1 MKNQSHQNLA
11 REGKASSIAV
21 SIKLRFTTTSFDV
34 PIHKM
39 TRKTSKRI
47 EAAFTTLSARGEAA
61 KPTSA
66 EVAQKYHL
74 EAPACQPA
82 NDKRQAGPRRFR
94 RLRVERQQLDRP
106 VWRGQAHC
114 PCAHY

>member
-1 MKNQSHQNLA
+1 MKPQNHHLA
-11 REGKASSIAV
+11 FEGKASSIAV
-21 SIKLRFTTTSFDV
+21 SVKLRFTSTSFDV

-39 TRKTSKRI
+39 TRKTSDRI
-47 EAAFTTLSARGEAA
+47 EALFSTLSARGEAA

-82 NDKRQAGPRRFR
+82 NDKRQADPRRFR

-106 VWRGQAHC
+106 VWSGQARC
-114 PCAHY
+114 PRAHY